1 LNSKKKYKIAYVAS
15 EVVPFAKTGG
25 LADVA
30 GSLPKFLSQS
40 GVDIKVFMPK
50 YSLINTDKHKIIPV
64 DFING
69 MKVRV
74 SGTAHD
80 AMVYKSTLRNSD
92 VEIYFIEN
100 PLFFNR
106 EKIYT
111 DDIDEAERFIFFQKA
126 VIETIQRLRWVP
138 DIFHC
143 NDWQTGL
150 LPLLLKDNY
159 SWDKLFE
166 NVKTIIT
173 IHNVGYQGIF
183 SKEAAISAELKPEY
197 YSPGGAVE
205 LNGNVNFLKAGIAFS
220 NLITTVSPT
229 YSKELL
235 TSEFGHG
242 LEIELQKRK
251 KDIYGI
257 INGVDYSIWNPELD
271 KDIPYRFS
279 KNNLYGKGLN
289 KKFLLTELG
298 LRFNSETPVIG
309 IVSRLASQKGFDL
322 IEEILPEIM
331 KLNIQLIVLG
341 SGDSRYEKLFADLK
355 KKHPRKTSF
364 YSGYN
369 SELAHLIEA
378 GSDMFLM
385 PSYYE
390 PCGLNQIY
398 LLKYGT
404 VPIVRNTGGLADTVT
419 DWNESVDNK
428 TYNGNGFVFNNYN
441 SKELLLKIN
450 LAVKTFKNKTE
461 WQRIMRNGMTCDYS
475 WQKSADKYIEFYD
488 KLSNPDD

>member
-1 LNSKKKYKIAYVAS
+1 MNSKKKYKIAYVAS

-40 GVDIKVFMPK
+40 GTDVKVFMPK
-50 YSLINTDKHKIIPV
+50 YSLIDTDKYKLIPV
-64 DFING
+64 NFIGG

-74 SGTAHD
+74 SGTAHT
-80 AMVYKSTLRNSD
+80 AKVYKSTLRNSD

-100 PLFFNR
+100 PFFFNR
-106 EKIYT
+106 GKIYT
-111 DDIDEAERFIFFQKA
+111 NDIDEAERFIFFQKA
-126 VIETIQRLRWVP
+126 VIETIQRLDWVP

-150 LPLLLKDNY
+150 IPLLLKDNY
-159 SWDKLFE
+159 SWDKLFD
-166 NVKTIIT
+166 NTKTIMT

-183 SKEAAISAELKPEY
+183 GKEAAISAELKPEY
-197 YSPGGAVE
+197 YSSGGAVE

-220 NLITTVSPT
+220 DLITTVSPT

-235 TSEFGHG
+235 TAEFGHG

-271 KDIPYRFS
+271 KDIPYGFS
-279 KNNLYGKGLN
+279 KNNLYGKVLN

-298 LRFNSETPVIG
+298 LRFNSETPVMG
-309 IVSRLASQKGFDL
+309 IVSRLASQKGFDI
-322 IEEILPEIM
+322 IEKILPEIM
-331 KLNIQLIVLG
+331 KLKIQLIVLG
-341 SGDSRYEKLFADLK
+341 SGDTRYEKLFADLK
-355 KKHPRKTSF
+355 KKHPRKTAF

-378 GSDMFLM
+378 GSDIFLM
-385 PSYYE
+385 PSHYE

-398 LLKYGT
+398 SLKYGT
-404 VPIVRNTGGLADTVT
+404 VPIVRNTGGLADTVI
-419 DWNESVDNK
+419 DWNE
-428 TYNGNGFVFNNYN
+428 TENGNGFVFNNYD
-441 SKELLLKIN
+441 SKELLLKIK
-450 LAVKTFKNKTE
+450 LAVKTFKNKPE
-461 WQRIMRNGMTCDYS
+461 WQRIMRNGMNCDYS
-475 WQKSADKYIEFYD
+475 WQKSADKYIELYGELLNHGD
-488 KLSNPDD
+488 